1 MDVKSTKAVH
11 TELMMHSVK
20 FAKDEQGRRKQQE
33 VLFKWPEIE
42 KKLGE
47 HKHIYVVDARLGS
60 NNHTHRLWYDV
71 IPPHAEEGQDWRT
84 LGHRHTVEAIIYFL
98 KGHGHSIIDGVR
110 YDWGPGD
117 LLSVPM
123 FSWHR
128 HINDGNEPV
137 LRIASTTGP
146 LSLALGQAVYEDER
160 FPEFWIYAQE
170 GEDARKTLIP
180 GGGGQSDPSTR
191 APAQAG
197 GHSLGIPRENRGV
210 VLSEQSESKGDESGA
225 PGLPEGLH
233 NGGAANNRTAE
244 LYAEQVAFAMHEEQL
259 RRQSRVLVKQK
270 DLVFEPTPMGNLVYV
285 VDPRIGF
292 QSKALGV
299 VMAEIPPGKRSGAHR
314 HLYDEIDLI
323 VGGRGKVIVEDKE
336 FEFDTL
342 DVLAI
347 PVFQWHQYFNTGSEP
362 LRILAI
368 NTRIAM
374 DNLGL
379 SLTHQGE
386 KADYV

>member
-1 MDVKSTKAVH
+1 MARDGYGAFLASHEPLLYSRTQFAPSEQPRVRGIGMEVKSVKERN
-11 TELMMHSVK
+11 TELMMQSVK
-20 FAKDEQGRRKQQE
+20 FAKDEQARRKGQE
-33 VLFKWPEIE
+33 ILFKWPDIE
-42 KKLGE
+42 KQLGE

-71 IPPHAEEGQDWRT
+71 IPPHTEEGQEWRT

-128 HINDGNEPV
+128 HVNDGDEPV

-146 LSLALGQAVYEDER
+146 LSLGLGQAVYEDER
-160 FPEFWIYAQE
+160 YPEFWVYAQE

-180 GGGGQSDPSTR
+180 GGGSAETGK
-191 APAQAG
+191 
-197 GHSLGIPRENRGV
+197 V
-210 VLSEQSESKGDESGA
+210 
-225 PGLPEGLH
+225 
-233 NGGAANNRTAE
+233 ANNRAAE
-244 LYAEQVAFAMHEEQL
+244 MYAEQVAFAMHEEQL
-259 RRQSRVLVKQK
+259 RRNSKVLVKQQ
-270 DLVFEPTPMGNLVYV
+270 DLVFEPTAMGNIAYV

-292 QSKALGV
+292 HSKALGV

-323 VGGRGKVIVEDKE
+323 VGGKGKVIVEDKSFD
-336 FEFDTL
+336 FETL
-342 DVLAI
+342 DVLSI
-347 PVFQWHQYFNTGSEP
+347 PVFQWHQYFNTGTEP
-362 LRILAI
+362 LRILGI
-368 NTRIAM
+368 NTRLAM

>member
-1 MDVKSTKAVH
+1 MDKGILENASSSYTVSAIPPQPGDLMHEEQIMKQEERSIKEVH
-11 TELMMHSVK
+11 TELMLHSVK
-20 FAKDEQGRRKQQE
+20 FAKNEQGRRKGQQ
-33 VLFKWPEIE
+33 VLFKWSDVE

-71 IPPHAEEGQDWRT
+71 IPPHTEEGQDWRT

-128 HINDGNEPV
+128 HINDGDEPV

-160 FPEFWIYAQE
+160 YPEFWIYAQE

-180 GGGGQSDPSTR
+180 GGGGGEIDRVKVTDSR
-191 APAQAG
+191 A
-197 GHSLGIPRENRGV
+197 
-210 VLSEQSESKGDESGA
+210 
-225 PGLPEGLH
+225 
-233 NGGAANNRTAE
+233 AE

-259 RRQSRVLVKQK
+259 RRKSKVLVKQK
-270 DLVFEPTPMGNLVYV
+270 DLAFERTAMGNLAYV

-292 QSKALGV
+292 HSKALGV

-323 VGGRGKVIVEDKE
+323 VGGRGKVIVADAEHE
-336 FEFDTL
+336 VDTL
-342 DVLAI
+342 DVLSI
-347 PVFQWHQYFNTGSEP
+347 PVFQWHQYFNTGPEP
-362 LRILAI
+362 LSVLAI
-368 NTRIAM
+368 NTRLAL

-386 KADYV
+386 LANY